1 MTEAWGPP
9 IHAVGRALGCGQ
21 QGRYRA
27 VGEEEGG
34 EILMGARAATATAQR
49 GVGDFYVNLLMQEW
63 GK

>member
-1 MTEAWGPP
+1 MRS
-9 IHAVGRALGCGQ
+9 VGALGCGQ